1 MGEALRAGGPL
12 GISGSAPLPR
22 AGAGTSIRDREA
34 KAAMSNKRNIGKTA
48 VQRTILIAIAAFVW
62 FLAPAP
68 VSADAG
74 YRLGAGDKVRVTV
87 FGEADLTGEYEVD
100 GTGVVALPLVGEVKA
115 VGGTARDL
123 EAGIVKKLSQGYLK
137 NPTVAVEVLSYRPF
151 FILGEVKRPGSY
163 PYKNGL
169 NVLNAVALAGGYTY
183 RAKSNVWVITR
194 SGDKEY
200 QEREV
205 QNGDFIVRPGD
216 TIVVPERFF

>member
-1 MGEALRAGGPL
+1 MFE
-12 GISGSAPLPR
+12 
-22 AGAGTSIRDREA
+22 IR
-34 KAAMSNKRNIGKTA
+34 SIGKTI
-48 VQRTILIAIAAFVW
+48 VQKALLVAIAAFLLSV
-62 FLAPAP
+62 AP
-68 VSADAG
+68 VPASADAG

-100 GTGVVALPLVGEVKA
+100 GTGVLALPLIGEVKA
-115 VGGTARDL
+115 AGGTARDL

-216 TIVVPERFF
+216 TIVIPERFF

>member
-1 MGEALRAGGPL
+1 
-12 GISGSAPLPR
+12 
-22 AGAGTSIRDREA
+22 
-34 KAAMSNKRNIGKTA
+34 MSETRNFGKTA
-48 VQRTILIAIAAFVW
+48 VQKILLIAIAAFVC
-62 FLAPAP
+62 FVAPAP
-68 VSADAG
+68 LSADSG

-87 FGEADLTGEYEVD
+87 FGEADLTGEYEID
-100 GTGVVALPLVGEVKA
+100 GSGVVAFPLVGEVKA

-123 EAGIVKKLSQGYLK
+123 ENGIAKKLSQGYLK
-137 NPTVAVEVLSYRPF
+137 NPTVSVEVLSYRPF

-194 SGDKEY
+194 SGDKEF

-205 QNGDFIVRPGD
+205 QNGNFIVRPGD
-216 TIVVPERFF
+216 TIMIPERFF

>member
-1 MGEALRAGGPL
+1 ML
-12 GISGSAPLPR
+12 
-22 AGAGTSIRDREA
+22 IRDREA
-34 KAAMSNKRNIGKTA
+34 KVAMFEIRSIGKTI
-48 VQRTILIAIAAFVW
+48 VQKALLVAIAV
-62 FLAPAP
+62 FLLSVAP
-68 VSADAG
+68 VPASADAG

-100 GTGVVALPLVGEVKA
+100 GTGVLALPLIGEVKA
-115 VGGTARDL
+115 AGGTARDL

-216 TIVVPERFF
+216 TIVIPERFF